1 VTRVDVSALVVNYNS
16 TKLALDMLRS
26 LAAQGARAPDGRPLV
41 LEFVLVDNAS
51 PQRDDATMDEIR
63 RFGEEVLPGKVVL
76 HDRNAGY
83 AGGMNLAL
91 EHATGEHLLVLNPA
105 LVFLP
110 GCLEAL
116 YGHVVAN
123 PGTGAAGPVGFW
135 DRGREVRLPPNI
147 LPTLGDLFAVTLA
160 HVSPAWN
167 RRYVER
173 RLRHALPVYLAEDD
187 VRLDMLSGAC
197 LMIPRAVVDELGM
210 FFDDGFPL
218 YYEDTDLFRRIEGIC
233 RRLVCVGT
241 AHIAH
246 FYNRS
251 GTTDPAGAMA
261 RYWKARSYYY
271 GKWYGL
277 VGRACEALCRRL
289 VRTAWA
295 RRRAGSLRTGIIDL
309 GDVDEP
315 PVLELGRDCERY
327 IIEACQDP
335 AFLLAAGIIGRGPTW
350 TPGDSFWYAFGDSE
364 YYLRCIDLS
373 SGEPEELVTY
383 RFRRVGHPAFVAR
396 RDAEGRVPDALA
408 ER

>member
-1 VTRVDVSALVVNYNS
+1 
-16 TKLALDMLRS
+16 M
-26 LAAQGARAPDGRPLV
+26 
-41 LEFVLVDNAS
+41 
-51 PQRDDATMDEIR
+51 
-63 RFGEEVLPGKVVL
+63 
-76 HDRNAGY
+76 
-83 AGGMNLAL
+83 
-91 EHATGEHLLVLNPA
+91 LNPD

-110 GCLEAL
+110 GCVEAL

-123 PGTGAAGPVGFW
+123 PMTGAAGPVGFW

-187 VRLDMLSGAC
+187 VTLDMLSGAC

-218 YYEDTDLFRRIEGIC
+218 YYEDTDLFRRIEGIG

-251 GTTDPAGAMA
+251 GTTDPEGAMA
-261 RYWKARSYYY
+261 RYWRARSYYY

-289 VRTAWA
+289 VRTDWA
-295 RRRAGSLRTGIIDL
+295 RRRAGVLRTGIIDL

-315 PVLELGRDCERY
+315 PVLELGHATASATSSRP
-327 IIEACQDP
+327 AQDQP
-335 AFLLAAGIIGRGPTW
+335 PSWPPRHRRARPDLDAGRLVLC
-350 TPGDSFWYAFGDSE
+350 AFGDSE
-364 YYLRCIDLS
+364 LFTCAASTSAGASRGSSHAGSAASATRPSWRAATPRAGCPTPSPSDERRAELS
-373 SGEPEELVTY
+373 GPGLNWNARTSSW
-383 RFRRVGHPAFVAR
+383 PASRPWPGTRAAR
-396 RDAEGRVPDALA
+396 SRGPRP
-408 ER
+408 RQRQR